1 MHICLFIIDSNG
13 DFHHLC
19 AASYWFP
26 KGKLPT
32 PTPHGNSKSNVAFY
46 PTWPSTREKLKKE
59 AQAYGP
65 KEAVNSISSS
75 SGGVM
80 NVSGAEQLPRNEHQ
94 VSNIKHSQKKQ
105 FSGAIDADD
114 LFIAMTECKSQD
126 ITARYVRDVKA
137 APDPA
142 LVLANDQQLNDLVR
156 FCTGSEEFSIVTVD
170 PTFNLGNFDV
180 TPVTYQNLLQETK
193 RGGNYPVFLGP
204 VLVHF
209 RKNFSTFLY
218 FASTLIG
225 LNRDLEKLRAFGT
238 DGEVALVDGFSHEF
252 GFAIHLSC
260 VIHLRRNI
268 KQQLHNQHFPEEH
281 VRTTLEEIFGAQKG
295 TVHLEG
301 LIDAK
306 SSEEFDSKL
315 ITLKSLWDARESADS
330 ACQPGFYNWFVKHKV
345 DLLKSSALC
354 PVRIEAGLGNPPKL
368 FTTNTSESLNAV
380 IKSKVNYEK
389 SELGKFIDK
398 MRSLTI
404 DQQQEVE
411 RAACCR
417 GKYKL
422 RPQYK
427 FLEVSQQRWFA
438 MTPEAR
444 NKHMAKVNSATL
456 IFSDSITDF
465 LILKVMLLL
474 KV

>member
-1 MHICLFIIDSNG
+1 MLN
-13 DFHHLC
+13 HL
-19 AASYWFP
+19 
-26 KGKLPT
+26 
-32 PTPHGNSKSNVAFY
+32 KS
-46 PTWPSTREKLKKE
+46 
-59 AQAYGP
+59 
-65 KEAVNSISSS
+65 
-75 SGGVM
+75 
-80 NVSGAEQLPRNEHQ
+80 
-94 VSNIKHSQKKQ
+94 
-105 FSGAIDADD
+105 
-114 LFIAMTECKSQD
+114 
-126 ITARYVRDVKA
+126 
-137 APDPA
+137 
-142 LVLANDQQLNDLVR
+142 
-156 FCTGSEEFSIVTVD
+156 
-170 PTFNLGNFDV
+170 
-180 TPVTYQNLLQETK
+180 LL
-193 RGGNYPVFLGP
+193 
-204 VLVHF
+204 
-209 RKNFSTFLY
+209 S
-218 FASTLIG
+218 
-225 LNRDLEKLRAFGT
+225 
-238 DGEVALVDGFSHEF
+238 
-252 GFAIHLSC
+252 
-260 VIHLRRNI
+260 
-268 KQQLHNQHFPEEH
+268 
-281 VRTTLEEIFGAQKG
+281 
-295 TVHLEG
+295 
-301 LIDAK
+301 
-306 SSEEFDSKL
+306 

-354 PVRIEAGLGNPPKL
+354 PVWIEAGLGNPPKL
-368 FTTNTSESLNAV
+368 FTTNASESLNAV

-438 MTPEAR
+438 MTPEAH